1 MTSTNQTPSS
11 GEART
16 ATIIARLSEPRLG
29 PYLAAAGGNHKDALR
44 LYGWNIDL
52 SGAVYEALHVFEV
65 VLRNA
70 LDQQLCTWNATQSDA
85 TTGLPHARDW
95 LMDPSRLLK
104 RLLRDDL
111 EKATKRATTALRG
124 SGRAP
129 GHPDVLTQLTFGTWR
144 FLLPDRDPGRRL
156 LWDQALRHG
165 FPHLSVQ
172 PRDLVAQVDGV
183 YRLRNRVAHLEPL
196 LAQGAVRAEYNAMRH
211 VLAAIDPTIEQW
223 FTSRQRITAALRARP
238 V

>member
-1 MTSTNQTPSS
+1 LTSTNQPPSS

-16 ATIIARLSEPRLG
+16 AAIIAGLSEPRLG
-29 PYLAAAGGNHKDALR
+29 PYLAAAGDNQKDALR

-65 VLRNA
+65 VMRNA
-70 LDQQLCTWNATQSDA
+70 MDQQLCTWNATQTDG
-85 TTGLPHARDW
+85 TTGLPHASDW
-95 LMDPSRLLK
+95 LMDPSHLLK

-111 EKATKRATTALRG
+111 AKATKRAAVALRG
-124 SGRAP
+124 NGRTP
-129 GHPDVLTQLTFGTWR
+129 GHPDILTQLTFGTWR

-165 FPHLSVQ
+165 FPHLTEQ
-172 PRDLVAQVDGV
+172 PRALVAKVHGV

-196 LAQGAVRAEYNAMRH
+196 LAQGLVRSEYNAMRR
-211 VLAAIDPTIEQW
+211 VLAAIDPTIDQW
-223 FTSRQRITAALRARP
+223 FTSRQRITAVLRARP
-238 V
+238 I